1 MSCPRITEISFE
13 LPADE
18 VAVLDG
24 YCQATAQKRTAVF
37 RQILREWSAQKHRE
51 AILICRVAGCKP
63 DAAGEDRGG
72 AGEPCA

>member
-1 MSCPRITEISFE
+1 MASGRITEISFE

-37 RQILREWSAQKHRE
+37 RQILREWSAQKHHE
-51 AILICRVAGCKP
+51 AMLICRVAGCNP
-63 DAAGEDRGG
+63 DSSDDNRGNV
-72 AGEPCA
+72 